1 MVLTDPM
8 QRWSKGSALAG
19 ALVWL
24 GLIMI
29 PPSDLFRVELIEKLL
44 LLALL
49 VIVPLG
55 LLLIASPKRNERHA
69 VPFRA
74 AVFAQP
80 FGASMAV
87 CSFLLPQGGRAALL
101 ASGWAVVTALI
112 ALSGLAR
119 FLSREAI
126 KVEEFCIDAGLI
138 YVSVGGV
145 WLVISRLGY
154 QPLGFGDTIVLLTA
168 VHFHYTG
175 FAAPILAG
183 LAGRRALERREAS
196 ALMRRVFQAAS
207 FGIIA
212 GTPLVAAGIALSAPL
227 LGLAGA
233 LVVSTGLWLL
243 AALVL
248 IWIVPSLR
256 PRPAQILLIV
266 SSFSSTIAMV
276 LACAYAYSIVSKRL
290 IINIPHMAMSHGT
303 MNALGFSL
311 CGLLAW
317 YLAETGQDDKGT
329 REHIDESI

>member
-1 MVLTDPM
+1 MALADPLR
-8 QRWSKGSALAG
+8 RWSRRSALAG

-24 GLIMI
+24 ALTMI

-44 LLALL
+44 LLAPL

-55 LLLIASPKRNERHA
+55 LLLIASPNRHGRHA
-69 VPFRA
+69 LPYRA

-80 FGASMAV
+80 FGAMMAV
-87 CSFLLPQGGRAALL
+87 CSFLLPQGGWAALL
-101 ASGWAVVTALI
+101 ASGWLMVTGLI

-126 KVEEFCIDAGLI
+126 RVEEICIEAGLI

-175 FAAPILAG
+175 FAAPVLAG
-183 LAGRRALERREAS
+183 LAGRRALSRESSTRTRR
-196 ALMRRVFQAAS
+196 MFQAAS

-212 GTPLVAAGIALSAPL
+212 GTPLVAAGITLSAPL

-243 AALVL
+243 AAIVLVR
-248 IWIVPSLR
+248 IVPALQSRL
-256 PRPAQILLIV
+256 AQILLVV
-266 SSFSSTIAMV
+266 SSISSTIAMA
-276 LACAYAYSIVSKRL
+276 LACAYAYSIVSKQL
-290 IINIPHMAMSHGT
+290 IINIPHMAMSHGV
-303 MNALGFSL
+303 MNALGFSV

-317 YLAETGQDDKGT
+317 CLVETGRDGEGD
-329 REHIDESI
+329 